1 METSETSEPSTW
13 KDRHGGKL
21 VASIMLAVLVL
32 LVALNTNC

>member
-1 METSETSEPSTW
+1 METSNW

-21 VASIMLAVLVL
+21 VAGIMLVVLVL